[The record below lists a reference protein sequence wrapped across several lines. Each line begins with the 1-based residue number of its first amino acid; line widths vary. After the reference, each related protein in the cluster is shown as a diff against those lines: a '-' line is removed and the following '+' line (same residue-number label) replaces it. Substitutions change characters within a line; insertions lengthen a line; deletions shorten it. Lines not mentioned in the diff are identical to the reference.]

1 MAAKRA
7 GSGGGRW
14 LLLWGL
20 LGIGL
25 QPAAHAVAQTA
36 RLAPGGE
43 IFARVDKHEI
53 TFAEYQAALAAG
65 IRKKYY
71 HSRPPVAEL
80 SRLQREV
87 ADQLI
92 DRVLLLEEA
101 RRRDIEPDRG
111 RIDAAVAGYDKRY
124 GASEQWR
131 AERDRRLPALVAQ
144 LESQSVLERLEAGVR
159 EVPPPDAATAKA
171 FFEAQPEKFTEPEQV
186 RLSLILLKVAPSAPR
201 AAWDKAAEEGRRLHQ
216 KLRKGADFA
225 ELARLHSA
233 DPSAARGGDLGY
245 LHRGM
250 LPELIE
256 KQVIDS
262 LQPGAYS
269 EPVTLLEGVAIVRLE
284 ARKPARVRSFE
295 ASAKRAGELWRREQG
310 EKAWQRLIERLRAAA
325 VVQVDESRLLPAPA
339 N

>member
-1 MAAKRA
+1 MAAKLA
-7 GSGGGRW
+7 GSGRGWW
-14 LLLWGL
+14 LVLWGL
-20 LGIGL
+20 LGIGM
-25 QPAAHAVAQTA
+25 QPAAHTVAQA
-36 RLAPGGE
+36 AELAPGGE

-53 TFAEYQAALAAG
+53 SFAEYQAALAAG

-80 SRLQREV
+80 GRFQREV

-92 DRVLLLEEA
+92 DRVLLLQEA
-101 RRRDIEPDRG
+101 RRRGIEPDRE
-111 RIDAAVAGYDKRY
+111 RIDATVAGYDQRY
-124 GASEQWR
+124 GASDQWR
-131 AERDRRLPALVAQ
+131 AERDRRLPVLVAQ
-144 LESQSVLERLEAGVR
+144 LESQSLLERLEAAVR
-159 EVPPPDAATAKA
+159 EVPAPQAAAVKA
-171 FFEAQPEKFTEPEQV
+171 YYEAYPEKFTEPEQV
-186 RLSLILLKVAPSAPR
+186 RLSLILLKVASSAAR
-201 AAWDKAAEEGRRLHQ
+201 AAWDQAAEEGRRLYQ
-216 KLRKGADFA
+216 KLQKGADFA

-269 EPVTLLEGVAIVRLE
+269 EPVTLLEGVAIVRME
-284 ARKPARVRSFE
+284 ERKPARLRSFD
-295 ASAKRAGELWRREQG
+295 AAAKRAGELWQRDEG
-310 EKAWQRLIERLRAAA
+310 EKAWQRLIARLRTAA
-325 VVQVDESRLLPAPA
+325 VVLVDESRFLPAAA

>member
-7 GSGGGRW
+7 GSGTGWW
-14 LLLWGL
+14 LVLWGL
-20 LGIGL
+20 LGIAL
-25 QPAAHAVAQTA
+25 QPAAHAVAQPA
-36 RLAPGGE
+36 ELKPGGE

-80 SRLQREV
+80 SRFQREV

-92 DRVLLLEEA
+92 DRRLLLDET
-101 RRRDIEPDRG
+101 RRRGIEPDRA

-131 AERDRRLPALVAQ
+131 AGRDRLLPPLVAQ
-144 LESQSVLERLEAGVR
+144 LESQSVLERLEAAVR

-171 FFEAQPEKFTEPEQV
+171 YYDTHLEQFTEPEQV
-186 RLSLILLKVAPSAPR
+186 RLSLILLKVEPSAPR
-201 AAWDKAAEEGRRLHQ
+201 AAWDQAAEEGRRLHQ

-269 EPVTLLEGVAIVRLE
+269 EPVTLLEGVAIVRME
-284 ARKPARVRSFE
+284 ERKPARQRSFE
-295 ASAKRAGELWRREQG
+295 ASAKRAGELWQREQG
-310 EKAWQRLIERLRAAA
+310 EKAWQRLIARLRAAA
-325 VVQVDESRLLPAPA
+325 VVQVDESRFLPAAA